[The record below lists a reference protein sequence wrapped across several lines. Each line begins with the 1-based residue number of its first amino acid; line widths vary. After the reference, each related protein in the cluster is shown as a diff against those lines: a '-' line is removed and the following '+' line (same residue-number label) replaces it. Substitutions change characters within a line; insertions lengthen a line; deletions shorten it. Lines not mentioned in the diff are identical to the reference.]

1 MAEEQGGREEAVG
14 LGACE
19 GKRGWDWLS
28 VQQRAL
34 RERSDDPPEAWKK
47 GSLTATW

>member
-1 MAEEQGGREEAVG
+1 MAEEQGGREEPVG

-19 GKRGWDWLS
+19 GTGSQL
-28 VQQRAL
+28 QQRAL